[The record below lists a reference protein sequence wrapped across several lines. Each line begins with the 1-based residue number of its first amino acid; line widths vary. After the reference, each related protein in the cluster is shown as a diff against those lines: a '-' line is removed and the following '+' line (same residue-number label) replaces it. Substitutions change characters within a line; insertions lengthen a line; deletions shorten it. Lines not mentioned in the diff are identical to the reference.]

1 MDDPAQLLLIASSRM
16 QRTPAFE
23 RAVSLAEACQCGL
36 RILAVDYIRVL
47 EVLGLF
53 NQEVLVT
60 LRDSYLQTHRRW
72 LESEAA
78 YERKRGLDCSVH
90 VMWSDQVVDEIRNCL
105 ASMQPA
111 MLIKDVHRESVL
123 KRVFSTPLD
132 WHLLQGCQCPVQLV
146 TPSPHALPRKILA
159 AVNLYR
165 ADDADLRLNDAVL
178 LEATELGRQ
187 TGACVHALYVYD
199 WSSIYAAGMP
209 RLGMPV
215 ESGFE
220 EALSDAH
227 EEAFARLCESHG
239 IDDRHRHFMTGTPIS
254 TINGFARQNEFDL
267 LVVGTLPRHN
277 LTRIMGNTA
286 EVLLG
291 HAPCSVLIVKAR
303 NGGDDV

>member
-16 QRTPAFE
+16 QRTPAFK
-23 RAVSLAEACQCGL
+23 RAVAMAEACHCGL

-47 EVLGLF
+47 EVLGFF
-53 NQEVLVT
+53 NQEILAT

-72 LESEAA
+72 LEDEAA

-90 VMWSDQVVDEIRNCL
+90 VMWSDRVAEEVSHCL

-111 MLIKDVHRESVL
+111 MLIKDVHHESVL

-132 WHLLQGCQCPVQLV
+132 WHLLQECRCPVQLV
-146 TPSPHALPRKILA
+146 TPTHHALPRKILA

-165 ADDADLRLNDAVL
+165 ADDMDLRLNDAIL

-187 TGACVHALYVYD
+187 TGATVHVLYVYD
-199 WSSIYAAGMP
+199 WSAIYAAGMP
-209 RLGMPV
+209 HLGMPI

-227 EEAFARLCESHG
+227 EEAFARLCARHG
-239 IDDRHRHFMTGTPIS
+239 IDHRHRHFLTGTPIS

-277 LTRIMGNTA
+277 LPLIMGNTA
-286 EVLLG
+286 EALLG

-303 NGGDDV
+303 QESEDL